1 MIIYVECC
9 KRLNKMKIEKH
20 PLDLEVSGNLDEI
33 SFSGMEE

>member
-9 KRLNKMKIEKH
+9 KRLNKMKIEKYL
-20 PLDLEVSGNLDEI
+20 LDLEVFGNFDEI